1 MECTFWV
8 LLLDLGVALPVARQ
22 GLAVFV
28 LIAPSDVIPNHT
40 KPTIIMMTATHDTL
54 SSGSFPENMA
64 RHVFMQLVEGPLA
77 RTAAHCP
84 G

>member
-1 MECTFWV
+1 MDCEEGTLRLCGVHFW
-8 LLLDLGVALPVARQ
+8 GS
-22 GLAVFV
+22 
-28 LIAPSDVIPNHT
+28 IAPSDVIPNHT
-40 KPTIIMMTATHDTL
+40 KPIFIMMTATHDTS